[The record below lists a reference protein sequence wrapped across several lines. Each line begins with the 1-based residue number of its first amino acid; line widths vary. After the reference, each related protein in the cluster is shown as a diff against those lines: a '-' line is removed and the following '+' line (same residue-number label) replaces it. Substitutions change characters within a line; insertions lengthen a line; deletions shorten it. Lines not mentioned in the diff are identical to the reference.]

1 VWGLLAGREGVLGG
15 GYGASRTISRVFLVD
30 EYYRDAVVMGFE
42 GGAWRK
48 VGDAW
53 GDGER
58 VRVGK
63 IVVVD
68 DDGCPTLFMLDG
80 NEILRYF
87 SASGKSKG
95 YAFIL
100 FKHRDDARKALK
112 NP

>member
-1 VWGLLAGREGVLGG
+1 
-15 GYGASRTISRVFLVD
+15 
-30 EYYRDAVVMGFE
+30 MGFE